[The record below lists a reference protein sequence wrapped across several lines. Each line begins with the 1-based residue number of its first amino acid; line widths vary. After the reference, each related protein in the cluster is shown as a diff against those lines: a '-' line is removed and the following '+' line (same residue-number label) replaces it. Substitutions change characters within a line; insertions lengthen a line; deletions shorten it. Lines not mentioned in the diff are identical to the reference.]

1 MKIKHNKYKNTG
13 ILFELLVRK
22 ITADTLSSG
31 NSKAASLVK
40 KYFTKSELANEN
52 KLYQTI
58 NQSIS
63 LSEGR
68 AESVLSTILD
78 LSKKLNRE
86 TLSKEKYNLIRE
98 IKENFD
104 MNDFF
109 GAKIKNYKLL
119 ASTYVLLESHINK
132 EFANPESIITSK
144 ITILEHIT
152 SNPDTK
158 MSLSPLV
165 EELMSLDKGTR
176 SLTYKIMLEKYNERF
191 DGLSKDQK
199 EVLKEYI
206 NSAADAPKL
215 KEFLN
220 SKFKGITTI
229 LKENIDKITEP
240 ALKIKIQEVINLIE
254 PILESRKIKDDHLV
268 ALLQYLELSKEI
280 KVVWKS
286 LR

>member
-63 LSEGR
+63 LSESK
-68 AESVLSTILD
+68 ADSVLSTVLD
-78 LSKKLNRE
+78 LSRKLDKE
-86 TLSKEKYNLIRE
+86 ALSKEKYNLIRE

-119 ASTYVLLESHINK
+119 ASTYVLLESHNNK
-132 EFANPESIITSK
+132 KFANPESIITSK

-176 SLTYKIMLEKYNERF
+176 ALTYKIMLEKYNTKF
-191 DGLSKDQK
+191 DGLSKEQK

-206 NSAADAPKL
+206 NSATDAPKL

-220 SKFKGITTI
+220 SKFKSISTT
-229 LKENIDKITEP
+229 LKENVDKIEEP

-254 PILESRKIKDDHLV
+254 PILETRKLKDDHLV

-280 KVVWKS
+280 ETV
-286 LR
+286 

>member
-31 NSKAASLVK
+31 NSKAAALVK

-58 NQSIS
+58 NNSIS
-63 LSEGR
+63 LSEGK
-68 AESVLSTILD
+68 AEAILSTVLD
-78 LSKKLNRE
+78 MSKKLDGE
-86 TLSKEKYNLIRE
+86 KLTKEKYNLIRE

-109 GAKIKNYKLL
+109 GAKIKSYKLL
-119 ASTYVLLESHINK
+119 ASTYVLLESYSDK
-132 EFANPESIITSK
+132 KFANPESIITSK

-152 SNPDTK
+152 SHPDTK

-176 SLTYKIMLEKYNERF
+176 SLTYKIMLEKYNTKF
-191 DGLSKDQK
+191 DGLSTEQK

-206 NSAADAPKL
+206 HSASDAPKL

-220 SKFKGITTI
+220 TKFKGISAV
-229 LKENIDKITEP
+229 LKENVGKIEEP
-240 ALKIKIQEVINLIE
+240 ALKIKIQEVINLID
-254 PILESRKIKDDHLV
+254 PILETRKMKDDHLV
-268 ALLQYLELSKEI
+268 ALLQYLDLSKEI
-280 KVVWKS
+280 TTV
-286 LR
+286 

>member
-22 ITADTLSSG
+22 ITADTLSNG

-58 NQSIS
+58 NNSIS
-63 LSEGR
+63 LSEGK
-68 AESVLSTILD
+68 AETILSTVLE
-78 LSKKLNRE
+78 LSKKLDRDR
-86 TLSKEKYNLIRE
+86 LAKEKYNLIKE

-104 MNDFF
+104 LNDFF
-109 GAKIKNYKLL
+109 QAKIKDYKLL
-119 ASTYVLLESHINK
+119 ASTYVLFESVNNK
-132 EFANPESIITSK
+132 GFGNPESIITSK

-152 SNPDTK
+152 STPDSK
-158 MSLSPLV
+158 ISLSPIV

-176 SLTYKIMLEKYNERF
+176 SLAYKIMLEKYNTKF
-191 DGLSKDQK
+191 DGLSKEQK

-206 NSAADAPKL
+206 NSASDAPKL

-220 SKFKGITTI
+220 TKFKGISAV
-229 LKENIDKITEP
+229 LKENVGKIKDP
-240 ALKIKIQEVINLIE
+240 ALKIKIQEVINLID
-254 PILESRKIKDDHLV
+254 PILETRKLKDDHLV
-268 ALLQYLELSKEI
+268 ALLQYLDLSNEI
-280 KVVWKS
+280 VTI
-286 LR
+286 

>member
-31 NSKAASLVK
+31 NSKAAALVK
-40 KYFTKSELANEN
+40 KYFTKSALANEN

-58 NQSIS
+58 NNSIS
-63 LSEGR
+63 LSEGK
-68 AESVLSTILD
+68 AETILSTVLD
-78 LSKKLNRE
+78 MSKKLDGE
-86 TLSKEKYNLIRE
+86 KLAKEKYNLIRE

-109 GAKIKNYKLL
+109 GAKIKSYKLL
-119 ASTYVLLESHINK
+119 ASTYVLLESYSDK
-132 EFANPESIITSK
+132 KFANPESIITSK

-152 SNPDTK
+152 SHPDTK

-176 SLTYKIMLEKYNERF
+176 SLTYKIMLEKYNTKF
-191 DGLSKDQK
+191 DGLSTEQK

-206 NSAADAPKL
+206 HSASDAPKL

-220 SKFKGITTI
+220 TKFKGISAV
-229 LKENIDKITEP
+229 LKENVGKIEEP
-240 ALKIKIQEVINLIE
+240 ALKIKIQEVINLID
-254 PILESRKIKDDHLV
+254 PILKTRKMKDDHLV
-268 ALLQYLELSKEI
+268 ALLQYLDLSKEI
-280 KVVWKS
+280 TTV
-286 LR
+286 

>member
-31 NSKAASLVK
+31 NSKAATLVK

-63 LSEGR
+63 LSEIKS
-68 AESVLSTILD
+68 ESVLSTVLD
-78 LSKKLNRE
+78 LSKKLNKE
-86 TLSKEKYNLIRE
+86 VLSKEKYNLIRE

-104 MNDFF
+104 INDFF

-119 ASTYVLLESHINK
+119 ASTYVLFESHTNK
-132 EFANPESIITSK
+132 KFANPESIITSK

-176 SLTYKIMLEKYNERF
+176 SLTYKIMLEKYNTKF
-191 DGLSKDQK
+191 DGLSTEQK

-206 NSAADAPKL
+206 NSASDAPKL

-220 SKFKGITTI
+220 TKFKGISAV
-229 LKENIDKITEP
+229 LKENVGKIEDP
-240 ALKIKIQEVINLIE
+240 ALKIKIQEVINLIA
-254 PILESRKIKDDHLV
+254 PILETRKLKDDHLV
-268 ALLQYLELSKEI
+268 ALLQYLDLSNEI
-280 KVVWKS
+280 VTV
-286 LR
+286 

>member
-22 ITADTLSSG
+22 ITADTLSNG
-31 NSKAASLVK
+31 NSKAAALVK

-52 KLYQTI
+52 KLYQVI
-58 NQSIS
+58 NNSIS
-63 LSEGR
+63 LSEGK
-68 AESVLSTILD
+68 AESVLSTVLD
-78 LSKKLNRE
+78 MSRKLDGDK
-86 TLSKEKYNLIRE
+86 LAKEKYNLIRE

-119 ASTYVLLESHINK
+119 ASTYVLLESYNDK
-132 EFANPESIITSK
+132 KFANPESIITSK

-176 SLTYKIMLEKYNERF
+176 ALTYKIMLEKYNTKF
-191 DGLSKDQK
+191 DGLSKEQK

-206 NSAADAPKL
+206 NSASDAPKL

-220 SKFKGITTI
+220 TKFKGISAV
-229 LKENIDKITEP
+229 LKENVGKIEDP
-240 ALKIKIQEVINLIE
+240 ALKIKIQEVINLIA
-254 PILESRKIKDDHLV
+254 PILETRKLKDDHLV
-268 ALLQYLELSKEI
+268 ALLQYLDLSNEI
-280 KVVWKS
+280 VTV
-286 LR
+286 

>member
-40 KYFTKSELANEN
+40 KYFTKSELADEN
-52 KLYQTI
+52 KLYQTV
-58 NQSIS
+58 NNSIS
-63 LSEGR
+63 LSEGK
-68 AESVLSTILD
+68 AETVLSTVLE
-78 LSKKLNRE
+78 LSKKLDRE
-86 TLSKEKYNLIRE
+86 KLAKEKYNLIRE

-104 MNDFF
+104 LNDFF
-109 GAKIKNYKLL
+109 QAKIKNYKLL
-119 ASTYVLLESHINK
+119 ASTYVLFESTNNK
-132 EFANPESIITSK
+132 GFANPETIITSK

-152 SNPDTK
+152 STPDSK

-176 SLTYKIMLEKYNERF
+176 ALTYKIMLEKYNTKF
-191 DGLSKDQK
+191 DGLSKEQK

-206 NSAADAPKL
+206 NSATDAPKL

-220 SKFKGITTI
+220 SKFESISTR
-229 LKENIDKITEP
+229 LKENVDKIEEP
-240 ALKIKIQEVINLIE
+240 ALKIKIQEVINLID
-254 PILESRKIKDDHLV
+254 PILETRKMKDDHLV

-280 KVVWKS
+280 ETV
-286 LR
+286 

>member
-40 KYFTKSELANEN
+40 KYFTKSELADEN
-52 KLYQTI
+52 KLYQTV
-58 NQSIS
+58 NNSIS
-63 LSEGR
+63 LSEGK
-68 AESVLSTILD
+68 AETVLSTVLE
-78 LSKKLNRE
+78 LSKKLDRE
-86 TLSKEKYNLIRE
+86 KLAKEKYNLIRE

-104 MNDFF
+104 LNDFF
-109 GAKIKNYKLL
+109 QAKIKNYKLL
-119 ASTYVLLESHINK
+119 ASTYVLFESTNNK
-132 EFANPESIITSK
+132 GFANPESIITSK

-152 SNPDTK
+152 STPDSK

-176 SLTYKIMLEKYNERF
+176 ALTYKIMLEKYNTKF
-191 DGLSKDQK
+191 DGLSKEQK

-206 NSAADAPKL
+206 NSASDAPKL

-220 SKFKGITTI
+220 SRFTEISTR
-229 LKENIDKITEP
+229 LKENVDKIEEP
-240 ALKIKIQEVINLIE
+240 ALKIKIQEVINLID
-254 PILESRKIKDDHLV
+254 PILESRKLKDDHLV

-280 KVVWKS
+280 ETV
-286 LR
+286 

>member
-40 KYFTKSELANEN
+40 KYFTKSELADEN

-58 NQSIS
+58 NNSIS
-63 LSEGR
+63 LSEGK
-68 AESVLSTILD
+68 AEAVLSTVLE
-78 LSKKLNRE
+78 LSKKLDRE
-86 TLSKEKYNLIRE
+86 KLAKEKYNLIRE

-104 MNDFF
+104 LNDFF
-109 GAKIKNYKLL
+109 QAKIKDYKLL
-119 ASTYVLLESHINK
+119 ASTYVLFESTNNK
-132 EFANPESIITSK
+132 GFANPETIITSK

-152 SNPDTK
+152 STPDAK

-176 SLTYKIMLEKYNERF
+176 ALTYKIMLEKYNSKF
-191 DGLSKDQK
+191 DGLSKEQK

-206 NSAADAPKL
+206 NSATDAPKL

-220 SKFKGITTI
+220 SKFTKISES
-229 LKENIDKITEP
+229 LKKNVSKVTDP
-240 ALKIKIQEVINLIE
+240 ALQIKIKEVISLID
-254 PILESRKIKDDHLV
+254 PIVENKKFRDEHMV
-268 ALLQYLELSKEI
+268 ALLQYVELSQEI
-280 KVVWKS
+280 ELV
-286 LR
+286 

>member
-58 NQSIS
+58 NQSLS
-63 LSEGR
+63 LSESK
-68 AESVLSTILD
+68 ADSVLSTVLD
-78 LSKKLNRE
+78 LSRKLDKE
-86 TLSKEKYNLIRE
+86 ALSKEKYNLIRE

-119 ASTYVLLESHINK
+119 ASTYVLLESHNNK
-132 EFANPESIITSK
+132 KFANPESIITSK

-152 SNPDTK
+152 SNPSTK

-176 SLTYKIMLEKYNERF
+176 ALTYKIMLEKYNEKF
-191 DGLSKDQK
+191 DGLSQDQK

-206 NSAADAPKL
+206 NSATDAPKL

-220 SKFKGITTI
+220 SKFKSISTT
-229 LKENIDKITEP
+229 LKENVDKIEEP

-254 PILESRKIKDDHLV
+254 PILETRKMKDDHLV

-280 KVVWKS
+280 ETV
-286 LR
+286 

>member
-31 NSKAASLVK
+31 NSKAAALVK

-58 NQSIS
+58 NNSIS
-63 LSEGR
+63 LSEGK
-68 AESVLSTILD
+68 AETILSTVLD
-78 LSKKLNRE
+78 QSKKLDGE
-86 TLSKEKYNLIRE
+86 KLAKEKYNLIRE

-109 GAKIKNYKLL
+109 GAKIKSYKLL
-119 ASTYVLLESHINK
+119 ASTYVLLESYSDK
-132 EFANPESIITSK
+132 KFANPESIITSK

-152 SNPDTK
+152 SHPDTK

-176 SLTYKIMLEKYNERF
+176 ALTYKIMLEKYNTKF
-191 DGLSKDQK
+191 DGLSTEQK

-206 NSAADAPKL
+206 HSATDAPKL

-220 SKFKGITTI
+220 TKFKGISAV
-229 LKENIDKITEP
+229 LKENVGKIEEP
-240 ALKIKIQEVINLIE
+240 ALKIKIQEVINLID
-254 PILESRKIKDDHLV
+254 PILETRKMKDDHLV
-268 ALLQYLELSKEI
+268 ALLQYLDLSKEI
-280 KVVWKS
+280 TIV
-286 LR
+286 

>member
-40 KYFTKSELANEN
+40 KYFTKSELADEN
-52 KLYQTI
+52 KLYQTV
-58 NQSIS
+58 NNSIA
-63 LSEGR
+63 LSEGK
-68 AESVLSTILD
+68 AETVLSTVLE
-78 LSKKLNRE
+78 LSKKLDRE
-86 TLSKEKYNLIRE
+86 KLAKEKYNLIRE

-104 MNDFF
+104 LNDFF
-109 GAKIKNYKLL
+109 QAKIKNYKLL
-119 ASTYVLLESHINK
+119 ASTYVLFESTNNK
-132 EFANPESIITSK
+132 GFANPESIITSK

-152 SNPDTK
+152 STPDSK

-176 SLTYKIMLEKYNERF
+176 ALTYKIMLEKYNTKF
-191 DGLSKDQK
+191 DGLSKEQK

-206 NSAADAPKL
+206 NSATDAPKL

-220 SKFKGITTI
+220 SKFESISTR
-229 LKENIDKITEP
+229 LKENVDKIEEP
-240 ALKIKIQEVINLIE
+240 ALKIKIQEVINLID
-254 PILESRKIKDDHLV
+254 PILETRKLKDDHLV

-280 KVVWKS
+280 ETV
-286 LR
+286 

>member
-22 ITADTLSSG
+22 ITADTLSNG

-58 NQSIS
+58 NNSIS
-63 LSEGR
+63 LSEGK
-68 AESVLSTILD
+68 AETILSTVLE
-78 LSKKLNRE
+78 LSKKLDRDR
-86 TLSKEKYNLIRE
+86 LAKEKYNLIKE

-104 MNDFF
+104 LNDFF
-109 GAKIKNYKLL
+109 QAKIKDYKLL
-119 ASTYVLLESHINK
+119 ASTYVLFESVNNK
-132 EFANPESIITSK
+132 GFGNPESIITSK

-152 SNPDTK
+152 STPDSK
-158 MSLSPLV
+158 ISLSPIV

-176 SLTYKIMLEKYNERF
+176 SLAYKIMLEKYNTKF
-191 DGLSKDQK
+191 DGLSKEQK

-206 NSAADAPKL
+206 NSASDAPKL

-220 SKFKGITTI
+220 TKFKGISAV
-229 LKENIDKITEP
+229 LKENVGKIEDP
-240 ALKIKIQEVINLIE
+240 ALKIKIQEVINLID
-254 PILESRKIKDDHLV
+254 PILETRKLKDDHLV
-268 ALLQYLELSKEI
+268 ALLQYLDLSNEI
-280 KVVWKS
+280 VTVWN
-286 LR
+286 

>member
-31 NSKAASLVK
+31 NSKAAALVK

-58 NQSIS
+58 NNSIS
-63 LSEGR
+63 LSEGK
-68 AESVLSTILD
+68 AETILSTVLD
-78 LSKKLNRE
+78 QSKKLDGE
-86 TLSKEKYNLIRE
+86 KLAKEKYNLIRE

-109 GAKIKNYKLL
+109 GAKIKSYKLL
-119 ASTYVLLESHINK
+119 ASTYVLLESYSDK
-132 EFANPESIITSK
+132 KFANPESIITSK

-152 SNPDTK
+152 SHPDTK

-176 SLTYKIMLEKYNERF
+176 ALTYKIMLEKYNTKF
-191 DGLSKDQK
+191 DGLSTEQK

-206 NSAADAPKL
+206 HSATDAPKL

-220 SKFKGITTI
+220 TKFKGISAV
-229 LKENIDKITEP
+229 LKENVGKIEEP
-240 ALKIKIQEVINLIE
+240 ALKIKIQEVINLID
-254 PILESRKIKDDHLV
+254 PILETRKMKDDHLV
-268 ALLQYLELSKEI
+268 ALLQYLDLSKEI
-280 KVVWKS
+280 TTV
-286 LR
+286 

>member
-22 ITADTLSSG
+22 ITADTLSNG

-52 KLYQTI
+52 KLYQVI
-58 NQSIS
+58 NNSIS
-63 LSEGR
+63 LSEGK
-68 AESVLSTILD
+68 AESVLSTVLD
-78 LSKKLNRE
+78 MSRKLDGE
-86 TLSKEKYNLIRE
+86 KLAKEKYNLIRE

-119 ASTYVLLESHINK
+119 ASTYVLLESYNDK
-132 EFANPESIITSK
+132 KFANPESIITSK

-152 SNPDTK
+152 SHPDIK

-176 SLTYKIMLEKYNERF
+176 ALTYKIMLEKYNTKF
-191 DGLSKDQK
+191 DGLSKEQK

-206 NSAADAPKL
+206 NSASDAPKL

-220 SKFKGITTI
+220 TKFKGISAV
-229 LKENIDKITEP
+229 LKENVGKIEDP
-240 ALKIKIQEVINLIE
+240 ALKIKIQEVINLIA
-254 PILESRKIKDDHLV
+254 PILETRKLKDDHLV
-268 ALLQYLELSKEI
+268 ALLQYLDLSNEI
-280 KVVWKS
+280 VTV
-286 LR
+286 

>member
-40 KYFTKSELANEN
+40 KYFTKSELADEN
-52 KLYQTI
+52 KLYQTV
-58 NQSIS
+58 NNSIA
-63 LSEGR
+63 LSEGK
-68 AESVLSTILD
+68 AETVLSTVLE
-78 LSKKLNRE
+78 LSKKLDRE
-86 TLSKEKYNLIRE
+86 KLAKEKYNLIRE

-104 MNDFF
+104 LNDFF
-109 GAKIKNYKLL
+109 QAKIKNYKLL
-119 ASTYVLLESHINK
+119 ASTYVLFESTNNK
-132 EFANPESIITSK
+132 GFANPESIITSK

-152 SNPDTK
+152 STPDSK

-176 SLTYKIMLEKYNERF
+176 ALTYKIMLEKYNTKF
-191 DGLSKDQK
+191 DGLSKEQK

-206 NSAADAPKL
+206 NSATDAPKL

-220 SKFKGITTI
+220 SKFESISTK
-229 LKENIDKITEP
+229 LKENVDKIEEP
-240 ALKIKIQEVINLIE
+240 ALKIKIQEVINLID
-254 PILESRKIKDDHLV
+254 PILESRKLKDDHLV

-280 KVVWKS
+280 ETV
-286 LR
+286 

>member
-22 ITADTLSSG
+22 ITADTLSNG

-58 NQSIS
+58 NNSIS
-63 LSEGR
+63 LSEGK
-68 AESVLSTILD
+68 AETILSTVLE
-78 LSKKLNRE
+78 LFKKLDRDR
-86 TLSKEKYNLIRE
+86 LAKEKYNLIKE

-104 MNDFF
+104 LNDFF
-109 GAKIKNYKLL
+109 QAKIKDYKLL
-119 ASTYVLLESHINK
+119 ASTYVLFESVNNK
-132 EFANPESIITSK
+132 GFGNPESIITSK

-152 SNPDTK
+152 STPDSK
-158 MSLSPLV
+158 ISLSPIV

-176 SLTYKIMLEKYNERF
+176 SLAYKIMLEKYNTKF
-191 DGLSKDQK
+191 DGLSKEQK

-206 NSAADAPKL
+206 NSASDAPKL

-220 SKFKGITTI
+220 TKFKGISAV
-229 LKENIDKITEP
+229 LKENVGKIEDP
-240 ALKIKIQEVINLIE
+240 ALKIKIQEVINLIA
-254 PILESRKIKDDHLV
+254 PILETRKLKDDHLV
-268 ALLQYLELSKEI
+268 ALLQYLDLSNEI
-280 KVVWKS
+280 VTV
-286 LR
+286 

>member
-31 NSKAASLVK
+31 NSKAATLVK

-58 NQSIS
+58 NNSIS
-63 LSEGR
+63 LSEGK
-68 AESVLSTILD
+68 AETILSTVLD
-78 LSKKLNRE
+78 LSKKLNKE
-86 TLSKEKYNLIRE
+86 KLAKEKYNLIRE

-104 MNDFF
+104 ITDFF
-109 GAKIKNYKLL
+109 QAKIKNYKLL
-119 ASTYVLLESHINK
+119 ASTYVLLESYNNK
-132 EFANPESIITSK
+132 SFANPESIITSK

-152 SNPDTK
+152 SNPDAK

-176 SLTYKIMLEKYNERF
+176 ALAYKIMLEKYNTKF
-191 DGLSKDQK
+191 DRLTKDQK

-206 NSAADAPKL
+206 NSATDAPKL
-215 KEFLN
+215 KEFVDK
-220 SKFKGITTI
+220 KFKTI
-229 LKENIDKITEP
+229 SKSLKESINKISDPT
-240 ALKIKIQEVINLIE
+240 LKIKLQEVINLID
-254 PILESRKIKDDHLV
+254 PILETKRLKDDHLI
-268 ALLQYLELSKEI
+268 ALLQYLELSKEVEI
-280 KVVWKS
+280 V
-286 LR
+286 

>member
-31 NSKAASLVK
+31 NSKAATLVK

-63 LSEGR
+63 LSEGK
-68 AESVLSTILD
+68 AESVLSTVLD
-78 LSKKLNRE
+78 LSRKLDKE
-86 TLSKEKYNLIRE
+86 ALSKEKYNLIRE

-119 ASTYVLLESHINK
+119 ASTYVLLESHNNK
-132 EFANPESIITSK
+132 KFANPESIITSK

-152 SNPDTK
+152 SSPDTK

-176 SLTYKIMLEKYNERF
+176 ALTYKIMLEKYNTKF
-191 DGLSKDQK
+191 DGLSKEQK

-206 NSAADAPKL
+206 NSATDAPKL

-220 SKFKGITTI
+220 SKFKSISTT
-229 LKENIDKITEP
+229 LQENVDKIEEP

-254 PILESRKIKDDHLV
+254 PILETRKMKDDHLV

-280 KVVWKS
+280 ETV
-286 LR
+286 